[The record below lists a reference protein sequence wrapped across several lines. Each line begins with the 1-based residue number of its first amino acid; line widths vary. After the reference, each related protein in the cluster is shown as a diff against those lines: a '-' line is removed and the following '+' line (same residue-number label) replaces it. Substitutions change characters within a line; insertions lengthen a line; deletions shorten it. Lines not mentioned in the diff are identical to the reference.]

1 MNQIQNRE
9 TALLQDGLHLRVQEV
24 QGDHGDDQQQG
35 GGVDQQPPTVTLQT
49 HKVTAQQKNVIITF
63 VDLFISISSFQ
74 SGLRFTT
81 FYLNFCLEIV
91 WGGEFHTVQIQFPQ
105 PQAEPSGNSASHSSG
120 IIYYYK

>member
-9 TALLQDGLHLRVQEV
+9 TVLPQHGLHLRVQEV

-49 HKVTAQQKNVIITF
+49 HKVTAQQKNVIINF
-63 VDLFISISSFQ
+63 VDLRLVYFIPSFQ

-81 FYLNFCLEIV
+81 FY
-91 WGGEFHTVQIQFPQ
+91 
-105 PQAEPSGNSASHSSG
+105 
-120 IIYYYK
+120 

>member
-9 TALLQDGLHLRVQEV
+9 TGKLPQDGLHLRVQEV

-63 VDLFISISSFQ
+63 VDFLTCLF
-74 SGLRFTT
+74 
-81 FYLNFCLEIV
+81 
-91 WGGEFHTVQIQFPQ
+91 QFRVF
-105 PQAEPSGNSASHSSG
+105 NLD
-120 IIYYYK
+120 